1 MLYYRN
7 VKKDVASARW
17 DFGKSLNM
25 SMLQSFF
32 EIGCDPALFEGLAIS
47 EEKELC
53 EKYMGQFPV
62 ISISL
67 KGVNGPDY
75 KTARALMCSEIGREA
90 LRFHFL
96 LESDKL
102 SEQEKETYKQL
113 ITVDLQE
120 KMFSPCLILYCWEA

>member
-1 MLYYRN
+1 
-7 VKKDVASARW
+7 
-17 DFGKSLNM
+17 M

-113 ITVDLQE
+113 ITVDFTGE
-120 KMFSPCLILYCWEA
+120 NVFSMSDSVLIRRVL